1 MLKPTLVNT
10 ASPSTRVLE
19 SKKKYSEME
28 KVEEKIEAERQR
40 GALVRSLHRQLKP
53 TWPEKQRLENVRW
66 RHVYIDRR
74 TPRVHPYPAVSSDK
88 VETEAIFYLY
98 FV

>member
-1 MLKPTLVNT
+1 
-10 ASPSTRVLE
+10 
-19 SKKKYSEME
+19 ME

-40 GALVRSLHRQLKP
+40 GALVRSLHRQLKL
-53 TWPEKQRLENVRW
+53 TWPEQQRLENVRW

-74 TPRVHPYPAVSSDK
+74 TPRVRAYPAMSSDK

-98 FV
+98 FVSRLRSSIYIYQPR